1 MIPRWYVRYSENPGY
16 MKYGKNQKDKE
27 MRLDRFL
34 AEQTGL
40 SRKQVREEI
49 KKGRVTVNS
58 VVTKEAEFKVEPEGD
73 EVSLGGRRIGYR
85 AFHYYM
91 LNKPAGVISS
101 TKREQGSPFAE
112 DETEQSGEEETGAR
126 TVLELLPKE
135 LRRGLSPVGRLDK
148 DTEGLLL
155 LTDDGA
161 LLHRLI
167 SPKHHVRKVY
177 EVHLKKEITDEELE
191 RLKKG
196 VDIGDEKPTL
206 PAEYVRREADEEGRP
221 VIELTIYEGRY
232 HQVKRMLAAVNNK
245 VIYLKRLAIGEVV
258 LDPALKPGEFREVV
272 LDPAIKP
279 GEFREVIKEELA
291 ISK

>member
-1 MIPRWYVRYSENPGY
+1 M
-16 MKYGKNQKDKE
+16 

-40 SRKQVREEI
+40 SRKQVKEEI

-58 VVTKEAEFKVEPEGD
+58 AVTREAEQKVEPESD
-73 EVSLGGRRIGYR
+73 EVSFGGRRIGYR

-101 TKREQGSPFAE
+101 TKREP
-112 DETEQSGEEETGAR
+112 GEEAPLEVTEDPDRKVEGETDTEAK

-167 SPKHHVRKVY
+167 SPKHHVGKVY
-177 EVHLKKEITDEELE
+177 EVHLEKEITEEELG
-191 RLKKG
+191 RLREG
-196 VDIGDEKPTL
+196 VDIGDEKLTL
-206 PAEYVRREADEEGRP
+206 PAECVRKEADEAWQP

-232 HQVKRMLAAVNNK
+232 HQVKRMLAAVNNR
-245 VIYLKRLAIGEVV
+245 VIYLKRLAIGQLT
-258 LDPALKPGEFREVV
+258 LDPSLKPGEYREVT
-272 LDPAIKP
+272 
-279 GEFREVIKEELA
+279 REELFL
-291 ISK
+291 

>member
-1 MIPRWYVRYSENPGY
+1 
-16 MKYGKNQKDKE
+16 
-27 MRLDRFL
+27 MRLDKFL

-40 SRKQVREEI
+40 SRKQVKEEI
-49 KKGRVTVNS
+49 KKGRVTVNGA
-58 VVTKEAEFKVEPEGD
+58 VTKEAERRVEPESD
-73 EVSLGGRRIGYR
+73 EVSWGGRRVGYR
-85 AFHYYM
+85 PFRCYM

-101 TKREQGSPFAE
+101 TKREPGEVPFAE
-112 DETEQSGEEETGAR
+112 EETEQNGEAEEETGAR
-126 TVLELLPKE
+126 TVLEFLPKE

-245 VIYLKRLAIGEVV
+245 VIYLKRLAIGELT
-258 LDPALKPGEFREVV
+258 LDPALKPGEFREVN
-272 LDPAIKP
+272 LHILY
-279 GEFREVIKEELA
+279 GH
-291 ISK
+291 